1 MLGTEVLVFLR
12 CLAAKVLR
20 RHIKNNIVEFSYVS
34 HIFQVQQP
42 NYSFTFFLNISNGFL
57 Q

>member
-20 RHIKNNIVEFSYVS
+20 
-34 HIFQVQQP
+34 QVLLYLIIYCRTTMRNLMEMTSVDPWPVQ
-42 NYSFTFFLNISNGFL
+42 
-57 Q
+57 